1 MFERWKKHLVRK
13 YYNDICNDIY
23 NDICNDI
30 YNDIAKKKFFFP
42 QAYSFE
48 QIMSN
53 IRNWVDYAK
62 QDRSR
67 PDAIPLLDF
76 LISTVRED
84 MRTSTVSDLL
94 YSAGRR
100 SRDWREALFPFH
112 DCFQNVQEMDIPF
125 AGNTVISS
133 IYDWE
138 KISRASYDIQ
148 HNGFHSDLNYFSGG
162 YYPELHL
169 IAMEN
174 GLHHSCAAAAFHA
187 EGTVKLEVYPLKQ
200 IFPIVTTDGVFW
212 NINGEYGPVS
222 RSVVDVR
229 MAILFELARMKE
241 DLSASPEP

>member
-1 MFERWKKHLVRK
+1 MFERRKKHPAIK
-13 YYNDICNDIY
+13 SYNDIVEES
-23 NDICNDI
+23 
-30 YNDIAKKKFFFP
+30 FFFP
-42 QAYSFE
+42 QVCSFE
-48 QIMSN
+48 RTMSN
-53 IRNWVDYAK
+53 IREWVDYAK
-62 QDRSR
+62 SDHSGLG
-67 PDAIPLLDF
+67 AIPLIDF
-76 LISTVRED
+76 LISTVSED
-84 MRTSTVSDLL
+84 MRTSAVSDLI
-94 YSAGRR
+94 YTAGRR
-100 SRDWREALFPFH
+100 PRDWRAVLFPFH
-112 DCFQNVQEMDIPF
+112 GCFQNVQKMDVPF

-133 IYDWE
+133 IYDWG

-148 HNGFHSDLNYFSGG
+148 HDGFHSDWNYFSGG

-169 IAMEN
+169 IAMDN

>member
-13 YYNDICNDIY
+13 YYNDIY
-23 NDICNDI
+23 NDT
-30 YNDIAKKKFFFP
+30 AKENFFFP
-42 QAYSFE
+42 QTYSFE
-48 QIMSN
+48 RTMSN

-62 QDRSR
+62 QNRFR

-84 MRTSTVSDLL
+84 MRTSAVSDLL

-100 SRDWREALFPFH
+100 PRDWRAVLFPFH
-112 DCFQNVQEMDIPF
+112 GCFQNVQKMDIPF

-133 IYDWE
+133 IYDWK
-138 KISRASYDIQ
+138 KISHASYDIQ
-148 HNGFHSDLNYFSGG
+148 HDGFHSDWNYFSGG

-169 IAMEN
+169 IAMDN

-200 IFPIVTTDGVFW
+200 IFPIVTTDGVVW

>member
-13 YYNDICNDIY
+13 YYNDIY
-23 NDICNDI
+23 NDT
-30 YNDIAKKKFFFP
+30 AKENFFFP
-42 QAYSFE
+42 QTYSFE
-48 QIMSN
+48 RTMSN

-62 QDRSR
+62 QNRFR
-67 PDAIPLLDF
+67 PDATPLLDF

-84 MRTSTVSDLL
+84 MRTSAVSDLL
-94 YSAGRR
+94 YSAECN
-100 SRDWREALFPFH
+100 SRDWRDVLFPFH
-112 DCFQNVQEMDIPF
+112 GCFQNVQKMDIPF

-133 IYDWE
+133 IYDWG

-148 HNGFHSDLNYFSGG
+148 HDGFHSDWNYFSGG

-169 IAMEN
+169 IAMDN

-200 IFPIVTTDGVFW
+200 IFPIVSTDGVFW